1 MTQHRTFTRLLAGL
15 LLAAMPLLAQAHT
28 ALKTSVPADGATMQ
42 VAPVSVQLEFN
53 GPVRL
58 MKFELE
64 SEGQTLPVDFKPNSE
79 PVADY
84 TIPSPILRPGTV
96 TVNWSA
102 MGADGHILSDSF
114 SFTVHMAGPD
124 TAP

>member
-1 MTQHRTFTRLLAGL
+1 MTAHQFLTRLLTGIAF
-15 LLAAMPLLAQAHT
+15 AALPLLAQAHT
-28 ALKTSVPADGATMQ
+28 ALKTSVPEDGATMQ
-42 VAPVSVQLEFN
+42 VAPASVQLEFK

-64 SEGQTLPVDFKPNSE
+64 SDGQSLPVEFEPNSE
-79 PVADY
+79 PVAAY
-84 TIPSPILRPGTV
+84 NIASPILQPGTV

-114 SFTVHMAGPD
+114 SFTVSQTTPD

>member
-1 MTQHRTFTRLLAGL
+1 MTQHQFLPRLFAGL
-15 LLAAMPLLAQAHT
+15 LLAALPLLAQAHT
-28 ALKTSVPADGATMQ
+28 ALKTSVPEDGATMQ
-42 VAPVSVQLEFN
+42 VAPLSIQLEFN

-64 SEGQTLPVDFKPNSE
+64 SAGQALPVDFTPNSE
-79 PVADY
+79 PVAAY
-84 TIPSPILRPGTV
+84 SIPSPILQPGTV

-114 SFTVHMAGPD
+114 SFTVRMAGPD